1 MALEKS
7 RPRAIVGRRA
17 RSSAGTVGQRGEA
30 CGKDR
35 GAARAHGAA
44 AAGAVRGARAA
55 QGGRE
60 GGACGAAVRC
70 TLRGRAC
77 GEAAEDGGVHST
89 LAPICLMR
97 WRLGAR
103 LRCIVWICYMPRLH
117 MWVQPGR

>member
-1 MALEKS
+1 M
-7 RPRAIVGRRA
+7 RARVQVQWANEARRA
-17 RSSAGTVGQRGEA
+17 AKTAEL
-30 CGKDR
+30 
-35 GAARAHGAA
+35 RAHTVPQLRALCAEHGLHKAGVKAA
-44 AAGAVRGARAA
+44 LVARLCDALCSA
-55 QGGRE
+55 EPG
-60 GGACGAAVRC
+60 
-70 TLRGRAC
+70 